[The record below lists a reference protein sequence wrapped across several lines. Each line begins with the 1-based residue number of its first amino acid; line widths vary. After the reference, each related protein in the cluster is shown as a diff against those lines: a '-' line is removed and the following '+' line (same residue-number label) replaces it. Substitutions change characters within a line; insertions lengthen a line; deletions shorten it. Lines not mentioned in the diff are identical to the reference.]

1 MTIEREAT
9 NAAKLAMSIPGQMH
23 EAELAFLY
31 KLARQKGPLV
41 EIGCLHGRSTA
52 VLMQAAK
59 VFGANVASVDPFL
72 QTPNT
77 MIPSARLW
85 RSNLEKAGLEAPE
98 LFELMSH
105 DAAPFYEDEIGMLF
119 VDGGHSYETVKED
132 IADWTPKIKG
142 NGIICFHD
150 MFQPSIPGVAKAV
163 TEWWLDPENWS
174 GSVTRWRLI
183 DQVDYLIA
191 FRRMA

>member
-1 MTIEREAT
+1 MTIEREAIK
-9 NAAKLAMSIPGQMH
+9 AAKLSMNIPGQMH

-59 VFGANVASVDPFL
+59 VFGAKVASIDPFL
-72 QTPNT
+72 VTPNT
-77 MIPSARLW
+77 MIPSAGLW
-85 RSNLEKAGLEAPE
+85 RSNLENAGLEIPE

-105 DAAPFYEDEIGMLF
+105 DAAPIYEDEIGMLF

-132 IADWTPKIKG
+132 IADWAPKIKG

-163 TEWWLDPENWS
+163 TEWWLESKNWHGKVS
-174 GSVTRWRLI
+174 KWRLVG
-183 DQVDYLIA
+183 QVDYLIA
-191 FRRMA
+191 FRRYL